1 MSVVIIVGSGGHN
14 AITRLVVLYPHM
26 TSQQQADSVNAIQSL
41 IDFANVMEN
50 EVNGHGPPT
59 PLPR

>member
-1 MSVVIIVGSGGHN
+1 MSVVIIVGGGGHN

-41 IDFANVMEN
+41 IDFANLMEA
-50 EVNGHGPPT
+50 EVNGHGPPRT
-59 PLPR
+59 